1 MAEIQKRIDG
11 FLSLID
17 DKDIRDQY
25 RSELEEYARK
35 TYQWTEDTFGGLSP
49 YVIALALLPR
59 EKLTKQQITVVEKQG
74 SFLIDLS
81 KTDIA
86 SRIPQKTL
94 SPLAYNAGT
103 AGNMY
108 FQDIQKLIKEKMSDF
123 EKLNVKPTYF
133 GNVNMR
139 NIAEMTVRF
148 ERYQEQ
154 KRELIDR
161 GVSLVY
167 VRPHS
172 NCSKRCQPFQGRL
185 YSLNGT
191 KGSIDGRSYI
201 PIEDVSEKQTYTSE
215 RTGRTYLNG
224 LFAYN
229 CRHVMEEYKRG
240 MNFEEIPDDV
250 IERQRGLEAKQ
261 REMERNYR
269 AMREKEEL
277 YRILAK
283 RSGNKDVL
291 AIATATR
298 KKAAAYREQYV
309 AFSKKNDLAYF
320 PNRLQ
325 IMAGE
330 NRYIRTVGK
339 NDKFAQAAFKMK
351 NEA

>member
-1 MAEIQKRIDG
+1 M
-11 FLSLID
+11 
-17 DKDIRDQY
+17 
-25 RSELEEYARK
+25 
-35 TYQWTEDTFGGLSP
+35 
-49 YVIALALLPR
+49 
-59 EKLTKQQITVVEKQG
+59 
-74 SFLIDLS
+74 DLS
-81 KTDIA
+81 ATNIA
-86 SRIPQKTL
+86 AKLPDKPL
-94 SPLAYNAGT
+94 SPLAFKNAT
-103 AGNMY
+103 AGNMFHEEY
-108 FQDIQKLIKEKMSDF
+108 HNLVKRQMEEF
-123 EKLNVKPTYF
+123 EKLNVKTAYK

-154 KRELIDR
+154 KRELIER

-185 YSLNGT
+185 YSLDGT
-191 KGSIDGRSYI
+191 SGSIDGRKYI

-240 MNFEEIPDDV
+240 MNFEQIPDDV
-250 IERQRGLEAKQ
+250 IERQRNLEAKQ

-283 RSGNKDVL
+283 RSGNKDIL
-291 AIATATR
+291 AIATETR
-298 KKAAAYREQYV
+298 KKAAVYREQYV
-309 AFSKKNDLAYF
+309 AFSKKSDLPYY
-320 PNRLQ
+320 PSRLQ
-325 IMAGE
+325 IIAGE